1 VNVLMV
7 SRASEIRLGSRE
19 CRSTSSPFVG
29 DRVGVRCRRGARR
42 GHAPATSSDSAIV
55 QDANGDILFNAYQQD
70 MQVLRAVF
78 RAAFATATAV
88 TEREQ
93 GVTGDAYPFAV
104 LTS

>member
-1 VNVLMV
+1 M
-7 SRASEIRLGSRE
+7 
-19 CRSTSSPFVG
+19 
-29 DRVGVRCRRGARR
+29 
-42 GHAPATSSDSAIV
+42 

-93 GVTGDAYPFAV
+93 GATGDAYPFAV

>member
-1 VNVLMV
+1 MV
-7 SRASEIRLGSRE
+7 SPASL
-19 CRSTSSPFVG
+19 SPS
-29 DRVGVRCRRGARR
+29 C
-42 GHAPATSSDSAIV
+42 ATAGEASKAAVSGSSDSAIV
-55 QDANGDILFNAYQQD
+55 QAANGDILFNAYQQD

-93 GVTGDAYPFAV
+93 GATGDAYPFAV